1 MCLYRDGK
9 EIAQDSLVPDS
20 LFLVFSLFPK
30 DQQREVPG
38 KAVPSEAAWNHS
50 RALGGQG
57 WDSSKW
63 GGGREREDNEWAE
76 PPRSM

>member
-30 DQQREVPG
+30 DQQTEVPG
-38 KAVPSEAAWNHS
+38 GAVPSEAAWNHS
-50 RALGGQG
+50 RALGQG

-63 GGGREREDNEWAE
+63 GGGGEREDNEWAE
-76 PPRSM
+76 PP